1 MQCWITRTLGQSITF
16 GMMGMGLG
24 ELFVIINNLFE
35 SCLLFYVF
43 NSIASI
49 SCKYSHR
56 YYDDDDN
63 IVILT
68 YFIG

>member
-1 MQCWITRTLGQSITF
+1 
-16 GMMGMGLG
+16 MGLG